1 MDIFIIVYNGRKKQK
16 QFCYEKGANGCSGGI
31 LGILRTKKR
40 VGVAAMDLDTFASE
54 IYDIHGRYAGSY
66 LFWYDPAQGRH
77 LKLVSLDDIA
87 ADDGHNKPN
96 NHKEGS

>member
-1 MDIFIIVYNGRKKQK
+1 
-16 QFCYEKGANGCSGGI
+16 
-31 LGILRTKKR
+31 
-40 VGVAAMDLDTFASE
+40 MDLEATFASE

-66 LFWYDPAQGRH
+66 LFWYDPAQGRY

-87 ADDGHNKPN
+87 ADDGHNKFN